1 MSSQRPVIRF
11 PRLHNCRLN
20 SEILSQWSGTMWC
33 IQMPNIYDSSARTN
47 YFKELTINLWDQRDL
62 ISLLVKRDIAVRYKR
77 SVLGLLWTLINPLLT
92 SLVLWMVFVQ
102 IFRAKLADGSQF
114 APYVLAGVLLMTFF
128 NQAFMQATESI
139 ASGMGILQKVYVR
152 PHVFAFASAISNS
165 VNFILGLFALVVVT
179 FLVDEGISLLAPLTV
194 LVIFC
199 MLSLTIGLSL
209 MTSILFVR
217 FNDSKNI
224 IAIILQLLF
233 YLTPVF
239 YPKDILNETVR
250 LIVSLNPLSS
260 YLDIFRFVFAD
271 TGKAT
276 LFDWVYMF
284 SSSTIVLLLGLVI
297 FKKAWAKSVVMM

>member
-1 MSSQRPVIRF
+1 
-11 PRLHNCRLN
+11 
-20 SEILSQWSGTMWC
+20 
-33 IQMPNIYDSSARTN
+33 MPNIYDSSARTN
-47 YFKELTINLWDQRDL
+47 YFKELTTNLWDQRDL
-62 ISLLVKRDIAVRYKR
+62 ISLLVKRDLAVRYKR

-92 SLVLWMVFVQ
+92 SLILWMIFVH
-102 IFRAKLADGSQF
+102 IFKAKLADGSQF

-128 NQAFMQATESI
+128 NQAFMQASESI
-139 ASGMGILQKVYVR
+139 ASGTGILQKVYVR
-152 PHVFAFASAISNS
+152 PHVFAFGAAISNS

-179 FLVDEGISLLAPLTV
+179 FMVGDGISLAAPLTV

-209 MTSILFVR
+209 MTSILFIK

-224 IAIILQLLF
+224 IAIVLQLLF

-260 YLDIFRFVFAD
+260 YLDVFRFVFAS

-284 SSSTIVLLLGLVI
+284 STSTIVLLLGLAI
-297 FKKAWAKSVVMM
+297 FKRSWSKTVVMM

>member
-1 MSSQRPVIRF
+1 MS
-11 PRLHNCRLN
+11 
-20 SEILSQWSGTMWC
+20 
-33 IQMPNIYDSSARTN
+33 NIYDSSARTN
-47 YFKELTINLWDQRDL
+47 YFKELTTNLWDQRDL
-62 ISLLVKRDIAVRYKR
+62 ITLLVKRDLTVRYKR
-77 SVLGLLWTLINPLLT
+77 SVLGLLWTMINPLLT

-102 IFRAKLADGSQF
+102 IFKAKLADGSQF

-128 NQAFMQATESI
+128 NQAFMQATDSI
-139 ASGMGILQKVYVR
+139 ATGMGILQKVYVR

-165 VNFILGLFALVVVT
+165 INFILGLFALVFVT
-179 FLVDEGISLLAPLTV
+179 FLVDEGISIFAPLTV
-194 LVIFC
+194 LVIVC
-199 MLSLTIGLSL
+199 MLGLTIGLSL
-209 MTSILFVR
+209 MASILFIR
-217 FNDSKNI
+217 FDDSKNI
-224 IAIILQLLF
+224 IAIVLQLLF

-239 YPKDILNETVR
+239 YPKDILSAPIK

-284 SSSTIVLLLGLVI
+284 SSSAIVLLLGLIV